1 MATTLHELLQQ
12 FKASIAEFTGDVADV
27 HLLDE
32 LDLINSGQG
41 QRIAVYLGQPI
52 VPQQQNQGTE
62 DLAVD
67 VPLIADVIT
76 QMLSQG
82 TVIGDADTTQAWYIN
97 NSYMHHLDLLD
108 SLTAYLDGR
117 NLAIEGMF
125 PPRLVSI
132 TPGSPPPQGSHDM
145 VSRIQLMAE
154 VRLARGRTPTDVG
167 DVFTRVPRDS
177 SGPPVNRII
186 ADFDGE
192 ERQLYPEQ
200 A

>member
-132 TPGSPPPQGSHDM
+132 TP
-145 VSRIQLMAE
+145 VSRSMVAGMA
-154 VRLARGRTPTDVG
+154 G
-167 DVFTRVPRDS
+167 S
-177 SGPPVNRII
+177 
-186 ADFDGE
+186 
-192 ERQLYPEQ
+192 Y
-200 A
+200 